1 MTTIDNIIEETK
13 IEGPYLIKL
22 DTHGYERS
30 ILKGSL
36 FTLEKTNALII
47 ECYNHRISDEA
58 FLFWELCEYLY
69 KKNFRPVYI
78 VDILNRE
85 YDNSL
90 WQMDIFFIKSNYKN
104 FEYNSYK

>member
-30 ILKGSL
+30 ILKGSE
-36 FTLEKTNALII
+36 FTLDKTNVLVI

-58 FLFWELCEYLY
+58 FLFWELCEYLS
-69 KKNFRPVYI
+69 KRGFRPIYI

-85 YDNSL
+85 YDCSL
-90 WQMDIFFIKSNYKN
+90 WQMDIFFIRSDFDFFKYRAYK
-104 FEYNSYK
+104 